1 MVKMSTKGRYA
12 TRIMVYLAL
21 NSSDRPARKR
31 EIAESEG
38 IPADYVEQI
47 LSKLRT
53 TGLVKSLRGARG
65 GFQIGRDPGD
75 ITVADVV
82 ASTEGPLSL
91 VACVDEGCSRIDRC
105 VTRTVWLEASNALE
119 AVLTSKTIASL
130 AQLARQMPDVENP
143 QSLSYEI

>member
-1 MVKMSTKGRYA
+1 MKMSTKGRYA

-21 NSSDRPARKR
+21 NSANRPARKR

-53 TGLVKSLRGARG
+53 TGLVKSRRGARG
-65 GFQIGRDPGD
+65 GFQLGRDPSD

-91 VACVDEGCSRIDRC
+91 VACIDEGCDRIGGC
-105 VTRTVWLEASNALE
+105 VARSVWLEASNALE
-119 AVLTSKTIASL
+119 AVLATRTIASL
-130 AQLARQMPDVENP
+130 AQQVKQTTNGEDR